1 MRVVTSKEMRD
12 IDELAIQKFK
22 IPSVVLMENAGARAA
37 EIIKAKHD
45 ELRWESEILVFAG
58 KGKNGGD
65 ALVTARHLLAMGKK
79 VRLFLLHSFDA
90 YKDESK
96 LNLEILLEQKIRP
109 IVLDNVAPLEE
120 FFASASGPFLCV
132 DGLLGIGFKGPLA
145 GLYADVVDI
154 LNAKTNYIIA
164 LDVPTGV
171 DASSG
176 ATIGL
181 ATRAQ
186 MTIAFGFAKLGH
198 YIAPGA
204 LERGELRVV
213 DIGLPIAFQRAGNI
227 HVLNADTVAPFLIRR
242 DRYGHK
248 NSFGHTLIFGGS
260 PGKLGAVCMAARSCI
275 RVGSGLVTVV
285 TWENSFETLM
295 TKLDDEIMCQALSFE
310 EKRYKEYQSQINMY
324 SSVVVGPGLGTG
336 EQAQKAFSDVLE
348 YYRGPLVVDA
358 DGINLLANPKLRE
371 KLAAR
376 KGTTVLTP
384 HVGELSRMLGVEK
397 KLVVEDPKTWAEKAA
412 EETNSIVLLK
422 GPTTFIAPGDG
433 HVYLNHYPNDGM
445 ATAGSG
451 DVLAG
456 MIGGIIGQQK
466 IDPTDAV
473 CLAVYVH
480 SLSGDYASRR
490 LGHRAM
496 TAVDIISHLG
506 DSFLE
511 LRKNRERLD
520 PVLI

>member
-1 MRVVTSKEMRD
+1 
-12 IDELAIQKFK
+12 
-22 IPSVVLMENAGARAA
+22 
-37 EIIKAKHD
+37 
-45 ELRWESEILVFAG
+45 
-58 KGKNGGD
+58 
-65 ALVTARHLLAMGKK
+65 VTARHLLAMGKK

-96 LNLEILLEQKIRP
+96 LNLQILLEQKIRP
-109 IVLDNVAPLEE
+109 MVLDNVGPLEE
-120 FFASASGPFLCV
+120 FFASAPGPFLCV

-145 GLYADVVDI
+145 GLYADAVDI
-154 LNAKTNYIIA
+154 LNAKTNYVVA
-164 LDVPTGV
+164 LDMPTGV
-171 DASSG
+171 NASNG
-176 ATIGL
+176 ATIGI
-181 ATRAQ
+181 AMRAN

-204 LERGELRVV
+204 LDRGELRVV
-213 DIGLPIAFQRAGNI
+213 DIGLPIAFHRDGNI
-227 HVLNADTVAPFLIRR
+227 HALNAESVAPFLIRR

-248 NSFGHTLIFGGS
+248 NSFGHTLVFGGS

-275 RVGSGLVTVV
+275 RVGTGLVSVV
-285 TWENSFETLM
+285 TWEDCFQTLM
-295 TKLDDEIMCQALSFE
+295 SKLDDEIMCQPLSFD
-310 EKRYKEYQSQINMY
+310 EKKYKEYQSQINAY
-324 SSVVVGPGLGTG
+324 SAVVIGPGMGTG
-336 EQAQKAFSDVLE
+336 ERAQRVFADCLE
-348 YYRGPLVVDA
+348 YYHGPLVVDA
-358 DGINLLANPKLRE
+358 DGINLLADPKQRAR
-371 KLAAR
+371 LAAR

-397 KLVVEDPKTWAEKAA
+397 KLVMEDPRMWVERAA
-412 EETNSIVLLK
+412 EETNAIVLLK

-456 MIGGIIGQQK
+456 MIGGMIGQQK
-466 IDPTDAV
+466 IDPKDAV

-480 SLSGDYASRR
+480 SLAGDFASRR

-511 LRKNRERLD
+511 LRKHRERLD